1 MTSSQTQ
8 SSPIARLQRFAKPQA
23 PQKRCDLCGSPIPA
37 DDHPHLLDLKSRQ
50 LTCSCAPCAILF
62 TNDHAG
68 THRRVPD
75 RVRLLPDLDIS
86 DAVWESLHV
95 PINLAFFY
103 HNAAAAK
110 VIAMYPSPAGAM
122 ESLLPIDAWA
132 DLTAACPDLREMQS
146 DVEALLVNRIARRR
160 DALLVPIDACFK
172 LVGIIRTN
180 WRGLSGGT
188 EVWQHVEKFFAD
200 LYARAGGQPRGTN
213 A

>member
-110 VIAMYPSPAGAM
+110 
-122 ESLLPIDAWA
+122 
-132 DLTAACPDLREMQS
+132 
-146 DVEALLVNRIARRR
+146 
-160 DALLVPIDACFK
+160 
-172 LVGIIRTN
+172 
-180 WRGLSGGT
+180 
-188 EVWQHVEKFFAD
+188 
-200 LYARAGGQPRGTN
+200 
-213 A
+213 

>member
-1 MTSSQTQ
+1 MNLSPTQ
-8 SSPIARLQRFAKPQA
+8 SSPISRLQRFAKPEA
-23 PQKRCDLCGSPIPA
+23 PQKRCDLCGAPIHA
-37 DDHPHLLDLKSRQ
+37 DDHAHLLDVKSRQ

-62 TNDHAG
+62 TSDPSGA
-68 THRRVPD
+68 HRRVPD
-75 RVRLLPDLDIS
+75 RVRLLPDLNVS
-86 DAVWESLHV
+86 DEVWESLHV

-103 HNAAAAK
+103 HNAAAGK
-110 VIAMYPSPAGAM
+110 IVAMYPSPAGAM

-132 DLTAACPDLREMQS
+132 DLTAACPDLRNMQS
-146 DVEALLVNRIARRR
+146 DVEALLANRIGRRR

-188 EVWQHVEKFFAD
+188 EVWQHVEKFFDD
-200 LYARAGGQPRGTN
+200 LYRRAGAQPGGTN